1 MPKRILLLL
10 LLFLIG
16 VAGGLWSQAFLLP
29 SLAANPAF
37 QDWQFLKDWN
47 ARTQVIAPVEQIFVR
62 ENKAVERTIQQVK
75 GTVVAVKSVGA
86 RQGSG
91 LAYTSDGLIVTLS
104 SLVPA
109 GFAVNVY
116 PEGQDL
122 LPAQILKRDAA
133 NNLVLLKIEDTGLQ
147 TAGFV
152 ANGGVELGER
162 MVLVAKIV
170 EEGGSIVTV
179 NVGVVKKIEEDSLAT
194 SIVEQENVDG
204 APLFNVEDRVAG
216 LADADLQGNI
226 FAIPTSVLREFL
238 GL

>member
-10 LLFLIG
+10 LLFLAG
-16 VAGGLWSQAFLLP
+16 AVGGLWSQAFLLP

-37 QDWQFLKDWN
+37 LNWQFLKDWN

-62 ENKAVERTIQQVK
+62 ENEAVQRTIQQLK
-75 GTVVAVKSVGA
+75 GTVVALKSAGA

-91 LAYTSDGLIVTLS
+91 LVYTSDGLIVTLS
-104 SLVPA
+104 SLVPD

-116 PEGQDL
+116 SEGQDS
-122 LPAQILKRDAA
+122 LPAKILKRDAA
-133 NNLVLLKIEDTGLQ
+133 SNLVLLKIEGIGLK

-152 ANGGVELGER
+152 KNGGVELGER
-162 MVLVAKIV
+162 VVLLAKIV
-170 EEGGSIVTV
+170 EVDESTLTV
-179 NVGVVKKIEEDSLAT
+179 NVGVVKKIEEDSLVT

-204 APLFNVEDRVAG
+204 APLFNVEGRVVG

-226 FAIPTSVLREFL
+226 FVIPSLALREFL

>member
-10 LLFLIG
+10 LLFLAG
-16 VAGGLWSQAFLLP
+16 AVGGLWSQAFLLP

-37 QDWQFLKDWN
+37 QNWQFLKDWN

-62 ENKAVERTIQQVK
+62 ENEAVQRTIQQIK
-75 GTVVAVKSVGA
+75 GTVVALKSAGA

-91 LAYTSDGLIVTLS
+91 LVYTSDGLIVTLS
-104 SLVPA
+104 SLVPD
-109 GFAVNVY
+109 GWKVTVY
-116 PEGQDL
+116 PEGQDS
-122 LPAQILKRDAA
+122 LPAKILKRDVAS
-133 NNLVLLKIEDTGLQ
+133 NLVLLKIEDAGLK

-152 ANGGVELGER
+152 KNGGVELGER
-162 MVLVAKIV
+162 VVLLAKIV
-170 EEGGSIVTV
+170 EADESTLTV
-179 NVGVVKKIEEDSLAT
+179 NVGVVKKIEEDSLVT

-204 APLFNVEDRVAG
+204 APLFNVEGRVVG

-226 FAIPTSVLREFL
+226 FVIPSLALREFL